1 MPPRRSKTYR
11 NSIRPW
17 LVANGLIAGVVLAFL
32 GMVYGW
38 LGWKKKERGE
48 QIKNTREAIEQLGRQ
63 KQAQQV
69 RMNARLTQNELQQ
82 RVDGMALGLVKI
94 TSEVKDT
101 VSAATLAEFRRNQ
114 THEPQS
120 PH

>member
-1 MPPRRSKTYR
+1 MPPRKAKSCR
-11 NSIRPW
+11 NPIKPW

-69 RMNARLTQNELQQ
+69 RMNARLTDNELRQ
-82 RVDGMALGLVKI
+82 RVDSMSLELVPIVDANKKNVPAK
-94 TSEVKDT
+94 TF
-101 VSAATLAEFRRNQ
+101 AEFRKN
-114 THEPQS
+114 HEPQS
-120 PH
+120 PR

>member
-1 MPPRRSKTYR
+1 MPPRRSQTYR
-11 NSIRPW
+11 NSLRPW
-17 LVANGLIAGVVLAFL
+17 LVANGMIAGVILAFL

-48 QIKNTREAIEQLGRQ
+48 QIKATRGAIEQLGRK

-69 RMNARLTQNELQQ
+69 RLNARLTPNELQQ
-82 RVDGMALGLVKI
+82 RVDSMALGLIAITDAVKE
-94 TSEVKDT
+94 EVPA
-101 VSAATLAEFRRNQ
+101 STLEDFRKR
-114 THEPQS
+114 HEPQS

>member
-11 NSIRPW
+11 NTIKPW

-48 QIKNTREAIEQLGRQ
+48 QIRTTREAIEQLGRQ

-69 RMNARLTQNELQQ
+69 RMNARLTDNELRQ
-82 RVDGMALGLVKI
+82 RVDGMGLGLVPIVDANK
-94 TSEVKDT
+94 TT
-101 VSAATLAEFRRNQ
+101 VSAPSLADFRKH
-114 THEPQS
+114 HESQS

>member
-1 MPPRRSKTYR
+1 MPQRRSKTYR
-11 NSIRPW
+11 NSLRPW
-17 LVANGLIAGVVLAFL
+17 LVANGMIAGVILAFL

-48 QIKNTREAIEQLGRQ
+48 QIRTTREAIEQLGRQ

-69 RMNARLTQNELQQ
+69 RMNARLTPNELQQ
-82 RVDGMALGLVKI
+82 RVDGMALGLIPITDAVKQ
-94 TSEVKDT
+94 EVPA
-101 VSAATLAEFRRNQ
+101 SSLAEFRKQ
-114 THEPQS
+114 HESQS

>member
-11 NSIRPW
+11 NPIKPW
-17 LVANGLIAGVVLAFL
+17 LVANGMIAGVILAFL

-38 LGWKKKERGE
+38 LGWKKRERGE
-48 QIKNTREAIEQLGRQ
+48 QLRATREAIEQLDRQ
-63 KQAQQV
+63 KQSQQV
-69 RMNARLTQNELQQ
+69 RINARLTPHELQQ
-82 RVDGMALGLVKI
+82 LVDSMAPGLVPV
-94 TSEVKDT
+94 SEHNKEDVPA
-101 VSAATLAEFRRNQ
+101 SALAEFRK

>member
-11 NSIRPW
+11 NTIKPW

-48 QIKNTREAIEQLGRQ
+48 QIRATREAIDQLGRQ

-69 RMNARLTQNELQQ
+69 RMNARLTDKELRQ
-82 RVDGMALGLVKI
+82 RVDSMAPGLVSIVDANK
-94 TSEVKDT
+94 KT
-101 VSAATLAEFRRNQ
+101 VPASALADFRKH
-114 THEPQS
+114 HEPQS
-120 PH
+120 PR

>member
-1 MPPRRSKTYR
+1 MPPRRTKTYR

-17 LVANGLIAGVVLAFL
+17 LVANGMIAGVILAFL

-48 QIKNTREAIEQLGRQ
+48 HIRATRDAIEQLGRQ

-69 RMNARLTQNELQQ
+69 RMNARLTPNELEQ
-82 RVDGMALGLVKI
+82 RVDAMALGLVKM
-94 TSEVKDT
+94 TEHNTTD
-101 VSAATLAEFRRNQ
+101 VSATTLGDFRKHHEQ
-114 THEPQS
+114 GTH
-120 PH
+120 

>member
-11 NSIRPW
+11 NSVRPW
-17 LVANGLIAGVVLAFL
+17 LVANGMIAGVILAFL

-48 QIKNTREAIEQLGRQ
+48 QIKATREAIRQLGLQ
-63 KQAQQV
+63 QQAQQV
-69 RMNARLTQNELQQ
+69 RMNARLTPNELQQ
-82 RVDGMALGLVKI
+82 RVDSMALGLIPITDAVKQ
-94 TSEVKDT
+94 SVAP
-101 VSAATLAEFRRNQ
+101 STLAEFRKQ
-114 THEPQS
+114 HEPQS

>member
-11 NSIRPW
+11 NPIKPW
-17 LVANGLIAGVVLAFL
+17 LVANGMIAGVVFAFL

-48 QIKNTREAIEQLGRQ
+48 QIRATGEAIEQLGSQ
-63 KQAQQV
+63 IAAQQM
-69 RMNARLTQNELQQ
+69 RMNARLTPNELQQ
-82 RVDGMALGLVKI
+82 RVDELAPGLVRM
-94 TSEVKDT
+94 TEHNTTD
-101 VSAATLAEFRRNQ
+101 VSNSTLADFRKL
-114 THEPQS
+114 HEPQS